1 MEESVALALDLVR
14 FDTIS
19 PPGTEEACAAH
30 LAALLREAG
39 LAVTEHAF
47 APGRTSLIARLAGTD
62 AALAPLVFTGH
73 LDTVP
78 LGSATWSVD
87 PFGEIRDGRLYGRGT
102 SDMKAGVAA
111 FVAAVVARA
120 RTAPAPARGITLVL
134 TAGEETGC
142 RGAADLARQDVLA
155 EASGLVVAEPTANR
169 LALAHKGALHL
180 RARTRGATAHGSMPD
195 LGDNAVLKATRA
207 AEALRGFAIDLPAHP
222 LLGAPTLAVTSLH
235 GGEAVNVIPDS
246 CTFTLDLRTL
256 PGQDHAA
263 TLDRLREAMGPEVA
277 LDPPLADLP
286 AVGTAPDD
294 PFATAAARIVR
305 EVGPG
310 AGGKIGEVIGEVIGL
325 PYFTDGSVLQG
336 AYGGCPTV
344 ILGPGEPGQAHQTD
358 EWCATDAIVTAER
371 IYAALI
377 RDWCR

>member
-1 MEESVALALDLVR
+1 MDDPVALARDLVR

-39 LAVTEHAF
+39 LAVAEHAF
-47 APGRTSLIARLAGTD
+47 APGRVSLIARLAGTD

-78 LGSATWSVD
+78 LGSAPWSVD
-87 PFGEIRDGRLYGRGT
+87 PRGEIRDGRLYGRGA

-111 FVAAVVARA
+111 FVAAVTDRA
-120 RTAPAPARGITLVL
+120 CAAPAPTRGITLVL

-142 RGAADLARQDVLA
+142 RGAADLARQGLMG

-180 RARTRGATAHGSMPD
+180 RGRTRGATAHGSMPD

-207 AEALRGFAIDLPAHP
+207 VEALRGFAIERPAHP
-222 LLGAPTLAVTSLH
+222 LLGTPTLAVTSLH

-246 CTFTLDLRTL
+246 CTLTLDLRTL

-263 TLDRLREAMGPEVA
+263 TLARLQEAMGPEVA

-286 AVGTAPDD
+286 AVGTDPSD

-305 EVGPG
+305 EVLPG
-310 AGGKIGEVIGEVIGL
+310 AGEVIGM

-336 AYGGCPTV
+336 ALGGCPTV

-358 EWCATDAIVTAER
+358 EWCATDAIATAHR